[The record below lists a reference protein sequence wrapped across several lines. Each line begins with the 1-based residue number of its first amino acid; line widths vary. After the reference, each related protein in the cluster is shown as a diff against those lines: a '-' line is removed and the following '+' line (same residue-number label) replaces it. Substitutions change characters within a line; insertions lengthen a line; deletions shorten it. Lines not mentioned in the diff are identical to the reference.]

1 MIELI
6 NLSKVYPSKSGGFAA
21 LSNVNLKI
29 EDGDVFG
36 IIGLSGAGKST
47 LVRCINLLEKPTSG
61 SVIIDG
67 EDLTKASNARLRA
80 IRRKVSMIFQ
90 QFNLL
95 QQRSVLKNVELA
107 GEIGGDT
114 GEIGG
119 DADEKEWLADKK
131 ETKADKK
138 ERKANRKERNAE
150 RRVKA
155 IKLLETV
162 GLGDKLNAYPSEL
175 SGGQQ
180 QRVAIARALMTDPK
194 VLLCDEAT
202 SALDPETTKSI
213 LELLK
218 ELNKTLGL
226 TVVII
231 SHQMSVIEAICN
243 KVAIID
249 KSEIVTQGYLQD
261 VFLSP
266 KEKIAKKLIYSGK
279 INAGIKGEKLVKLM
293 FDGSAD
299 KPIITNIIQECNI
312 LLSVFYAETKVINGV
327 TYGQIIFRLPYYDE
341 DIGKLCDYL
350 DKKGIDYEEVDSD
363 DFC

>member
-1 MIELI
+1 MIKLE
-6 NLSKVYPSKSGGFAA
+6 NLSKTYTGAKGAEVTA
-21 LSNVNLKI
+21 LRNVNLDI
-29 EDGDVFG
+29 EDGDIYG

-47 LVRCINLLEKPTSG
+47 LVRCINLLERPTEG
-61 SVIIDG
+61 HVYIDG
-67 EDLTKASNARLRA
+67 EDLTAVTPKRLRE

-107 GEIGGDT
+107 GEISK
-114 GEIGG
+114 
-119 DADEKEWLADKK
+119 DE
-131 ETKADKK
+131 
-138 ERKANRKERNAE
+138 NRKQ
-150 RRVKA
+150 KA
-155 IKLLETV
+155 IELLQTV
-162 GLGDKLNAYPSEL
+162 GLGDKLDAYPAQL

-202 SALDPETTKSI
+202 SALDPETTISI

-218 ELNKTLGL
+218 ELNQKLNL
-226 TVVII
+226 TIVII

-249 KSEIVTQGYLQD
+249 NSAIATVGELQD

-266 KEKIAKKLIYSGK
+266 KNAIAKKLVYSGR
-279 INAGIKGEKLVKLM
+279 INTGVKGEKLVKLM
-293 FDGSAD
+293 FDGTIED
-299 KPIITNIIQECNI
+299 PIITNIIQECNI
-312 LLSVFYAETKVINGV
+312 LLSIFYAETKIIGGK
-327 TYGQIIFRLPYYDE
+327 TYGQIMFRLPYYDE
-341 DIGKLCDYL
+341 DIEKLRKYL
-350 DKKGIDYEEVDSD
+350 DDKGVAYEEVNTN

>member
-1 MIELI
+1 MIEI
-6 NLSKVYPSKSGGFAA
+6 VNLNKTYDTAKGSFTA
-21 LSNVNLKI
+21 LSNVNLTV
-29 EDGDVFG
+29 EDGDIYG

-47 LVRCINLLEKPTSG
+47 LVRCINLLEKPSSG
-61 SVIIDG
+61 SVVIDG
-67 EDLTKASNARLRA
+67 EDLTTASKDRLRE
-80 IRRKVSMIFQ
+80 IRKKVSMIFQ

-107 GEIGGDT
+107 GE
-114 GEIGG
+114 
-119 DADEKEWLADKK
+119 LYNN
-131 ETKADKK
+131 
-138 ERKANRKERNAE
+138 ANRRE
-150 RRVKA
+150 KA

-162 GLGDKLNAYPSEL
+162 GLGDKLSAYPAEL

-218 ELNKTLGL
+218 DLNKKLGL

-249 KSEIVTQGYLQD
+249 HAEIVTQGYLQD

-266 KEKIAKKLIYSGK
+266 KEPIAKKLIYSGK
-279 INAGIKGEKLVKLM
+279 LNAGFKGEKLVKLI
-293 FDGSAD
+293 FDGSTD

-312 LLSVFYAETKVINGV
+312 LLSIVYAETKVINEK
-327 TYGQIIFRLPYYDE
+327 TYGQTIFRLPYYDE
-341 DIGKLCDYL
+341 DVKKLCDYL
-350 DKKGIDYEEVDSD
+350 DKKGVAYEEVNSD

>member
-1 MIELI
+1 MIEI
-6 NLSKVYPSKSGGFAA
+6 KNLTKIFTGKQGEFVA
-21 LSNVNLKI
+21 LDNVNVTI
-29 EDGDVFG
+29 EDGDVYG
-36 IIGLSGAGKST
+36 VIGTSGAGKST

-61 SVIIDG
+61 EILIDG
-67 EDLTKASNARLRA
+67 VNLLTADKNTLREM
-80 IRRKVSMIFQ
+80 RRKVSMIFQ

-107 GEIGGDT
+107 GEISND
-114 GEIGG
+114 
-119 DADEKEWLADKK
+119 
-131 ETKADKK
+131 K
-138 ERKANRKERNAE
+138 ERREKAL
-150 RRVKA
+150 
-155 IKLLETV
+155 KLLNTV
-162 GLGDKLNAYPSEL
+162 GLGDKINSYPAEL

-180 QRVAIARALMTDPK
+180 QRVAIARALMTDPS

-218 ELNKTLGL
+218 DLNKKLNL

-249 KSEIVTQGYLQD
+249 HSKVVTQGYLQD

-266 KEKIAKKLIYSGK
+266 KEPIAKKLIYSGK
-279 INAGIKGEKLVKLM
+279 IASAVKGEKLVKLI
-293 FDGSAD
+293 FDGKTD
-299 KPIITNIIQECNI
+299 EPIITKIIQECNI
-312 LLSVFYAETKVINGV
+312 LLSVFYAETKTINDKE
-327 TYGQIIFRLPYYDE
+327 YGQVIFRLPYYDE
-341 DIGKLCDYL
+341 DIEKLCKYL
-350 DKKGIDYEEVDSD
+350 DTQDVAYEEVNGD

>member
-1 MIELI
+1 MIEI
-6 NLSKVYPSKSGGFAA
+6 KNLCKTFGSKSGEFTA
-21 LSNVNLKI
+21 LHDINLTI

-47 LVRCINLLEKPTSG
+47 LVRCINLLERPISG

-67 EDLTKASNARLRA
+67 EDLTLASKEELRKT
-80 IRRKVSMIFQ
+80 RRKVSMIFQ

-107 GEIGGDT
+107 GELSKD
-114 GEIGG
+114 
-119 DADEKEWLADKK
+119 
-131 ETKADKK
+131 
-138 ERKANRKERNAE
+138 ANRKE
-150 RRVKA
+150 KA
-155 IKLLETV
+155 IELLKTV
-162 GLGDKLNAYPSEL
+162 GLGDKLSSYPAEL

-194 VLLCDEAT
+194 ILLCDEAT

-218 ELNKTLGL
+218 DLNKKLGL

-249 KSEIVTQGYLQD
+249 HSEIVTQGNLQD

-266 KEKIAKKLIYSGK
+266 KEPVAKKLIYSGK
-279 INAGIKGEKLVKLM
+279 INIGIKGEKLIKLI
-293 FDGSAD
+293 FEGTTDEPLVT
-299 KPIITNIIQECNI
+299 KIIQECNI
-312 LLSVFYAETKVINGV
+312 LLSIIYAETKEINGKV
-327 TYGQIIFRLPYYDE
+327 YGQTVFRLPYYDE
-341 DIGKLCDYL
+341 DIKNLCNYL
-350 DKKGIDYEEVDSD
+350 DKNGFKYEEVNSD

>member
-1 MIELI
+1 MIELKNI
-6 NLSKVYPSKSGGFAA
+6 CKVYPGASGSLTA
-21 LSNVNLKI
+21 LNNVNLKI
-29 EDGDVFG
+29 EDGDIFG

-47 LVRCINLLEKPTSG
+47 LVRCMNLLEKPDSG
-61 SVIIDG
+61 SVEIDG
-67 EDLTKASNARLRA
+67 EDLTKVSKKRLRV

-107 GEIGGDT
+107 GEIN
-114 GEIGG
+114 G
-119 DADEKEWLADKK
+119 DADRKK
-131 ETKADKK
+131 
-138 ERKANRKERNAE
+138 
-150 RRVKA
+150 KA
-155 IKLLETV
+155 IELLETV
-162 GLGDKLNAYPSEL
+162 GLGDKMNAYPSEL

-180 QRVAIARALMTDPK
+180 QRVAIARALMTAPK

-202 SALDPETTKSI
+202 SALDPETTKSV

-218 ELNKTLGL
+218 ELNKSLNL

-231 SHQMSVIEAICN
+231 SHQMSVIEAVCN

-261 VFLSP
+261 IFLSP

-312 LLSVFYAETKVINGV
+312 LLSVFYAETKIINGK

-341 DIGKLCDYL
+341 DIKKLCNYL
-350 DKKGIDYEEVDSD
+350 DKKGVCYEEVLSD

>member
-1 MIELI
+1 MIEI
-6 NLSKVYPSKSGGFAA
+6 KNLSKVYGDGNNVFTA
-21 LSNVNLKI
+21 LHDVNLTV
-29 EDGDVFG
+29 ERGDVYG

-47 LVRCINLLEKPTSG
+47 LVRCVNLLERPTSG
-61 SVIIDG
+61 SILING
-67 EDLTKASNARLRA
+67 KDLTALSKKELQRY
-80 IRRKVSMIFQ
+80 RRKISMIFQ
-90 QFNLL
+90 SFNLL
-95 QQRSVLKNVELA
+95 QQRNVLKNVELA
-107 GEIGGDT
+107 GELDDNP
-114 GEIGG
+114 ERR
-119 DADEKEWLADKK
+119 
-131 ETKADKK
+131 
-138 ERKANRKERNAE
+138 RKATE
-150 RRVKA
+150 
-155 IKLLETV
+155 LLNVV

-180 QRVAIARALMTDPK
+180 QRVAIARALMTDPE

-218 ELNKTLGL
+218 ELNEKLNL
-226 TVVII
+226 TIMII

-249 KSEIVTQGYLQD
+249 HSEIVESGYLQD

-266 KEKIAKKLIYSGK
+266 RKPVTKRLIYSGR
-279 INAGIKGEKLVKLM
+279 INTGIKGEKLVKLL

-299 KPIITNIIQECNI
+299 KPVITNIIQECNI
-312 LLSVFYAETKVINGV
+312 LLSVFYAETKLINGV

-341 DIGKLCDYL
+341 DIKKLRDYL
-350 DKKGIDYEEVDSD
+350 DKNGVAYEEVLSD

>member
-1 MIELI
+1 MIEI
-6 NLSKVYPSKSGGFAA
+6 VNLNKTYDTAKGSFTA
-21 LSNVNLKI
+21 LSNVNLTV
-29 EDGDVFG
+29 EDGDIYG

-47 LVRCINLLEKPTSG
+47 LVRCINLLEKPSSG
-61 SVIIDG
+61 SVVIDG
-67 EDLTKASNARLRA
+67 EDLTTASKDKLRE
-80 IRRKVSMIFQ
+80 IRKKVSMIFQ

-107 GEIGGDT
+107 GELYND
-114 GEIGG
+114 
-119 DADEKEWLADKK
+119 
-131 ETKADKK
+131 
-138 ERKANRKERNAE
+138 ANRRE
-150 RRVKA
+150 KA
-155 IKLLETV
+155 INLLETV
-162 GLGDKLNAYPSEL
+162 GLGDKLSAYPAEL

-218 ELNKTLGL
+218 DLNKKLGL

-249 KSEIVTQGYLQD
+249 HAEIVTQGYLQD

-266 KEKIAKKLIYSGK
+266 KEPIAKKLIYSGK
-279 INAGIKGEKLVKLM
+279 LNAGFKGEKLVKLI
-293 FDGSAD
+293 FDGSTD

-312 LLSVFYAETKVINGV
+312 LLSIVYAETKVINEK
-327 TYGQIIFRLPYYDE
+327 TYGQTIFRLPYYDE
-341 DIGKLCDYL
+341 DIKKLCDYL
-350 DKKGIDYEEVDSD
+350 DKKGVAYEEVNSD

>member
-1 MIELI
+1 MIRIE
-6 NLSKVYPSKSGGFAA
+6 NLTKIYGSGAGEVVA
-21 LSNVNLKI
+21 LRDIDLEI
-29 EDGDVFG
+29 EDGDIYG

-47 LVRCINLLEKPTSG
+47 LVRCINLLERPTSG
-61 SVIIDG
+61 HIYIDD
-67 EDLTKASNARLRA
+67 EDLTEATPKRLRE

-107 GEIGGDT
+107 GELYND
-114 GEIGG
+114 
-119 DADEKEWLADKK
+119 
-131 ETKADKK
+131 K
-138 ERKANRKERNAE
+138 ERKE
-150 RRVKA
+150 KA
-155 IKLLETV
+155 TKLLEIV
-162 GLGDKLNAYPSEL
+162 GLGDKLDSYPSQL

-194 VLLCDEAT
+194 ILLCDEAT
-202 SALDPETTKSI
+202 SALDPETTASI
-213 LELLK
+213 LELLR

-249 KSEIVTQGYLQD
+249 KSRISTVGTLQE

-266 KEKIAKKLIYSGK
+266 KDPVAKKLIYSGR
-279 INAGIKGEKLVKLM
+279 INTGIKGEKLIKLM
-293 FDGSAD
+293 FDETIEE
-299 KPIITNIIQECNI
+299 PIITNIIQECNI
-312 LLSVFYAETKVINGV
+312 LVSIYYAETKIIGGK
-327 TYGQIIFRLPYYDE
+327 TYGQIMFRLPYYEE
-341 DIGKLCDYL
+341 DIEKLCAYL
-350 DKKGIDYEEVDSD
+350 DGKGVSYEEVNTD

>member
-21 LSNVNLKI
+21 LGNVNLKI
-29 EDGDVFG
+29 DDGDVFG

-80 IRRKVSMIFQ
+80 VRRKVSMIFQ

-107 GEIGGDT
+107 GEIGEDT
-114 GEIGG
+114 
-119 DADEKEWLADKK
+119 DKK
-131 ETKADKK
+131 EK
-138 ERKANRKERNAE
+138 KANGKERNAD
-150 RRVKA
+150 RKRKA

-218 ELNKTLGL
+218 ELNRSLGL

-261 VFLSP
+261 VVLSP

-279 INAGIKGEKLVKLM
+279 VNEGIKGEKLVKLM

-341 DIGKLCDYL
+341 DIKKLCDYL
-350 DKKGIDYEEVDSD
+350 DKKGVNYEEVDSD

>member
-1 MIELI
+1 MIEI
-6 NLSKVYPSKSGGFAA
+6 KNLTKIFNGKQGEFVA
-21 LSNVNLKI
+21 LDNVNITI
-29 EDGDVFG
+29 EDGDVYG
-36 IIGLSGAGKST
+36 VIGTSGAGKST

-61 SVIIDG
+61 EILIDG
-67 EDLTKASNARLRA
+67 VNLLTADKNTLREM
-80 IRRKVSMIFQ
+80 RRKVSMIFQ

-107 GEIGGDT
+107 GEISND
-114 GEIGG
+114 
-119 DADEKEWLADKK
+119 
-131 ETKADKK
+131 K
-138 ERKANRKERNAE
+138 ERRE
-150 RRVKA
+150 KA
-155 IKLLETV
+155 IKLLNTV
-162 GLGDKLNAYPSEL
+162 GLGDKINSYPAEL

-180 QRVAIARALMTDPK
+180 QRVAIARALMTDPS

-218 ELNKTLGL
+218 DLNKKLNL

-249 KSEIVTQGYLQD
+249 HSKVVTQGSLQD

-266 KEKIAKKLIYSGK
+266 KEPIAKKLIYSGK
-279 INAGIKGEKLVKLM
+279 IASAVKGEKLVKLI
-293 FDGSAD
+293 FDGKTD
-299 KPIITNIIQECNI
+299 EPIITKIIQECNI
-312 LLSVFYAETKVINGV
+312 LLSVFYAETKTINDKE
-327 TYGQIIFRLPYYDE
+327 YGQVIFRLPYYDE
-341 DIGKLCDYL
+341 DIEKLCKYL
-350 DKKGIDYEEVDSD
+350 DTQNVAYEEVNGD

>member
-1 MIELI
+1 MIEI
-6 NLSKVYPSKSGGFAA
+6 VNLNKTYDTAKGSFTA
-21 LSNVNLKI
+21 LSNVNLTV
-29 EDGDVFG
+29 EDGDIYG

-47 LVRCINLLEKPTSG
+47 LVRCINLLEKPSSG
-61 SVIIDG
+61 NVVIDG
-67 EDLTKASNARLRA
+67 EDLTTASKDRLRE
-80 IRRKVSMIFQ
+80 IRKKVSMIFQ

-107 GEIGGDT
+107 GELYND
-114 GEIGG
+114 
-119 DADEKEWLADKK
+119 
-131 ETKADKK
+131 
-138 ERKANRKERNAE
+138 ANRRE
-150 RRVKA
+150 KA
-155 IKLLETV
+155 INLLETV
-162 GLGDKLNAYPSEL
+162 GLGDKLSAYPAEL

-218 ELNKTLGL
+218 DLNKKLGL

-249 KSEIVTQGYLQD
+249 HAEIVTQGYLQD

-266 KEKIAKKLIYSGK
+266 KEPIAKKLIYSGK
-279 INAGIKGEKLVKLM
+279 LNASFKGEKLVKLI
-293 FDGSAD
+293 FDGSTD

-312 LLSVFYAETKVINGV
+312 LLSIVYAETKVINEK
-327 TYGQIIFRLPYYDE
+327 TYGQTIFRLPYYDE
-341 DIGKLCDYL
+341 DIKKLCDYL
-350 DKKGIDYEEVDSD
+350 DKKGVAYEEVNSD